1 MNIKSTQVELQAAD
15 SLLQSLKE
23 INKKITKDIEEM
35 KLLQEQEA
43 YAIARIQGKIED
55 KAALVQLEADS
66 LLIKSS

>member
-1 MNIKSTQVELQAAD
+1 M
-15 SLLQSLKE
+15 
-23 INKKITKDIEEM
+23 NKKIAKDVEEM
-35 KLLQEQEA
+35 KFLQEQEA